1 MSARRGANGGLVIA
15 VEDQGIG
22 MTPDGLKEALEPF
35 GQAAP
40 METVEGRG
48 SGLGLPI
55 VKALVEAHG
64 GVFRLESELDK
75 GTRAFVEF
83 PPERVQAHIRAA

>member
-1 MSARRGANGGLVIA
+1 
-15 VEDQGIG
+15 
-22 MTPDGLKEALEPF
+22 
-35 GQAAP
+35 

-64 GVFRLESELDK
+64 GALRLESELNK

-83 PPERVQAHIRAA
+83 PAERVQAHIRAA

>member
-1 MSARRGANGGLVIA
+1 
-15 VEDQGIG
+15 
-22 MTPDGLKEALEPF
+22 
-35 GQAAP
+35 

-64 GVFRLESELDK
+64 GVFGLESELGK
-75 GTRAFVEF
+75 GTRAFAEF
-83 PPERVQAHIRAA
+83 PPERVQEYNHAA